1 MSSSLSNAELI
12 SRAKALVNPKNI
24 SRTVEVAA
32 VGSALITESGVVHV
46 GVCIDA
52 ACGIGF
58 CAEHA
63 AVASMITTGESRIQ
77 TIVAVGKRGSV
88 LSPCGRCR
96 ELLWQIHPENADT
109 RVLMPGGT
117 IALLRDLLPS
127 HWKVEGQSP

>member
-1 MSSSLSNAELI
+1 MSSSISDAELI
-12 SRAKALVNPKNI
+12 SRAKAIVNPRYI
-24 SRTVEVAA
+24 SRTVEVAT
-32 VGSALITESGVVHV
+32 VGSALITETGAVHV

-63 AVASMITTGESRIQ
+63 AVASMITSGESRIQ

-96 ELLWQIHPENADT
+96 ELLWQIHPGNADT
-109 RVLMPGGT
+109 RIIMPGGK
-117 IALLRDLLPS
+117 IVPLRDLLPS
-127 HWKVEGQSP
+127 HWKVEGQ